1 MWQNLNVN
9 ALRVISMITRV
20 DPEKWFAVAA
30 FCANNQPV
38 ITDIWVM
45 LISVSLGAVQPWS
58 HFRGLFISVVPHFSS
73 LICIKGPRRPLTP
86 HASVSEGMCLPDV
99 ASFEPPTAKVSKQLC
114 EASVDGSTQSLLAE
128 VFGKKTLCVT
138 VGIFIYAQLY
148 DMCVT
153 AVFVIPCSGFKYQQN
168 QLTRISRSRE

>member
-1 MWQNLNVN
+1 MTESERKRITSHQHDH
-9 ALRVISMITRV
+9 ACRSREMICGRG
-20 DPEKWFAVAA
+20 FL
-30 FCANNQPV
+30 CQQPARHH
-38 ITDIWVM
+38 TDIWVM